1 MRYKRMMAIMRQDGH
16 FGNRR
21 QGAKRRTWRER
32 NAAGIALTA
41 FAMSPAP
48 SPSRALHGRSRPL
61 RPRSEPH
68 VDRLPDLAYRLGK
81 ASRHVSRGKWLVF
94 TNHDERD
101 EHLRKPDFLWAEKYP
116 EITFRGIS
124 AEQTGPRT
132 GKITGELTMRRD
144 QASDARRR
152 LEQERPGSV
161 RRHDATGISARTKI
175 RRSDFSMTYAVD
187 SGLVGDEVEII
198 LEFEAIRQAQTRGG
212 QKLPS
217 PPAGALPLGT
227 PERVRG
233 AAPRV
238 PLLTHLW
245 TGYGVARSL
254 AIYYGRPWRF
264 PVMDAF
270 YVRLVRPG
278 DLCFDLGAHVGNRV
292 RSWRKLGARVVAVE
306 PQPTL
311 VRVLRLLYS
320 RDPEVHVVAAAVA
333 EREGVLPLHLNLANP
348 TISTSSEAFIERAV
362 AAPSF
367 RVKMAAA
374 NYRSRDHDRRADP
387 RARRATVH

>member
-1 MRYKRMMAIMRQDGH
+1 M
-16 FGNRR
+16 
-21 QGAKRRTWRER
+21 
-32 NAAGIALTA
+32 
-41 FAMSPAP
+41 
-48 SPSRALHGRSRPL
+48 
-61 RPRSEPH
+61 
-68 VDRLPDLAYRLGK
+68 
-81 ASRHVSRGKWLVF
+81 F

-175 RRSDFSMTYAVD
+175 TRSDFSMTYAVD
-187 SGLVGDEVEII
+187 SGPVGDEVEII

-212 QKLPS
+212 QKAALTPRWRAPS
-217 PPAGALPLGT
+217 RHTGESTG
-227 PERVRG
+227 RG
-233 AAPRV
+233 ASRY

-320 RDPEVHVVAAAVA
+320 RDPEVHVVVAAVA
-333 EREGVLPLHLNLANP
+333 EREGVLPLHLNFANP

-367 RVKMAAA
+367 RGK
-374 NYRSRDHDRRADP
+374 NGGGELP
-387 RARRATVH
+387 